1 MCLYCLLYII
11 FVKYFTA
18 FSALTLLVGQQ
29 EGHPVCKKQSG
40 GVLVWLSVWSKVQ
53 TCIWPSWC
61 HCHSLP
67 LCFRKIQIGF
77 TFLVPV
83 HLGSTG
89 KRAVKRVCVYLW
101 KIKVRWRGMWCKWE
115 FALKERRE
123 SSDVKELGLEPVNLV
138 NMEDRLRCV
147 CSVQCNV
154 LQTGS
159 NFYSIGTIG
168 S

>member
-1 MCLYCLLYII
+1 M
-11 FVKYFTA
+11 
-18 FSALTLLVGQQ
+18 G
-29 EGHPVCKKQSG
+29 VC
-40 GVLVWLSVWSKVQ
+40 
-53 TCIWPSWC
+53 
-61 HCHSLP
+61 
-67 LCFRKIQIGF
+67 F
-77 TFLVPV
+77 
-83 HLGSTG
+83 
-89 KRAVKRVCVYLW
+89 
-101 KIKVRWRGMWCKWE
+101 
-115 FALKERRE
+115 EREEE